1 MPEERALI
9 HYRCVAVAHR
19 EPRAQGP
26 SDLLTVHEGKWAYCP
41 HDIRA
46 KGHDWKETGGLT
58 VNETRLLVDR
68 ERAGKR
74 DSGTR

>member
-9 HYRCVAVAHR
+9 YYRCVTEKHQ
-19 EPRAQGP
+19 EPRPQGP

-46 KGHDWKETGGLT
+46 TGHEWKDTGGKT
-58 VNETRLLVDR
+58 VVEVRLLVDR
-68 ERAGKR
+68 ERAAKR
-74 DSGTR
+74 EGSR